1 MRVRVALVIG
11 VLGLVLVALLVE
23 FRRVLRIAVR
33 CNGAGSER
41 NLFGTHVFSIM
52 CPRDAST
59 LEYQVT
65 AGGPWTAVSIPDRPD
80 LALVEIAV
88 GQI

>member
-1 MRVRVALVIG
+1 
-11 VLGLVLVALLVE
+11 
-23 FRRVLRIAVR
+23 
-33 CNGAGSER
+33 
-41 NLFGTHVFSIM
+41 M